1 MQGLL
6 ILLLKIK
13 QLKMSVSSSFGNDLT
28 TEILSELVLS
38 GSPVLN
44 EIDLHDK
51 THKLGLIKRI
61 IFSFICIKG
70 KHLSRSFNKEGNSM
84 IRHSNTK
91 RIIFSHE

>member
-1 MQGLL
+1 
-6 ILLLKIK
+6 
-13 QLKMSVSSSFGNDLT
+13 MSVSSSFGNDLT

-61 IFSFICIKG
+61 TSSAQVKLGTCQVMLGTCHIK
-70 KHLSRSFNKEGNSM
+70 L
-84 IRHSNTK
+84 
-91 RIIFSHE
+91 